1 MDQSHKFSGVLT
13 CTRYAFAPNY
23 YHYCGPDTRG
33 DLGEYLERELADKGL
48 VEHLT
53 KFETLYPYL
62 RAIAAANS
70 ISDPLDQRVVE
81 AYWVGN
87 GLLEKVSERDV
98 FKALTEFQHLPK
110 RLPKKE
116 MRWLLPKIDRR
127 ARLHHSF
134 HVFNVFTRTGHHT
147 VKQTVETMDECRVSW
162 GKVISDKRPFDQL
175 RARQAT
181 SNKIYIKSQKIGYE
195 KGKMEMRPAVRE
207 VMVLDEPL
215 AKRLKPGDWVS
226 VHWGFVCD
234 RLTEMQVKQL
244 EKYTLHHLKLANETI

>member
-1 MDQSHKFSGVLT
+1 MDQSHKFSGALT

-33 DLGEYLERELADKGL
+33 DLGEYLQRELADGGL
-48 VEHLT
+48 VEYLS

-62 RAIAAANS
+62 RAIAAANG
-70 ISDPLDQRVVE
+70 ISDPLDKRVVE

-116 MRWLLPKIDRR
+116 MGWLLPKIDRR

-134 HVFNVFTRTGHHT
+134 HVFNVFARTGHHT

-162 GKVISDKRPFDQL
+162 GKVTNSNFKFSISNQF
-175 RARQAT
+175 
-181 SNKIYIKSQKIGYE
+181 SNLKLTIKSQKIGYE

-234 RLTEMQVKQL
+234 KLTAPQVRQL